1 LNSGVLTGGRCKKLI
16 QYLSEVFSCNHSVEL
31 IGYFVYNSKIMPGP
45 AKQLTPR
52 QMKFAQ
58 LIVYGVD
65 GSPITKTEAARRAG
79 YSDAPGEGSKLT
91 NPNRYPLVCAYISNL
106 RDEVRE
112 KYNITFEGHLE
123 ELGKIR
129 DSGKKDNRNLAA
141 AATTE
146 IARGKVAGYYI
157 DQKIVRHGK
166 IDDLNLDQL
175 YERMKTIKQ
184 KNEKVIEAKKLLIST
199 SESESKHKDTLEKKS
214 SLPQKKS
221 DQDSTS

>member
-1 LNSGVLTGGRCKKLI
+1 
-16 QYLSEVFSCNHSVEL
+16 
-31 IGYFVYNSKIMPGP
+31 MPGP
-45 AKQLTPR
+45 AKQLTTR

-58 LIVYGVD
+58 LIVYGGE
-65 GSPITKTEAARRAG
+65 GSPITKTEAAKLAG
-79 YSDAPGEGSKLT
+79 YSDASREGSIMT
-91 NPNRYPLVCAYISNL
+91 NPKHYPLVCAHISNL
-106 RDEVRE
+106 RDEVRH
-112 KYNITFEGHLE
+112 KYGISFEAHLE

-129 DSGKKDNRNLAA
+129 DRGKKDNRNLAA

-175 YERMKTIKQ
+175 YERMRTIKE
-184 KNEKVIEAKKLLIST
+184 KNEKVLEAKKLLNF
-199 SESESKHKDTLEKKS
+199 SEESKSESKDMTVKISLS
-214 SLPQKKS
+214 SHKKS